1 MKKFFILLL
10 LAILGCSAGF
20 SQNIGINATGTAP
33 DASAML
39 DVQSTTKGL
48 LAPKMTLL
56 QRNAISNPATGL
68 LIYQTDGT
76 AGFYYNSGTTAIPVW
91 TTLTTPPSGNS
102 WALTGNS
109 STNPATNFIGT
120 TDNQPLRLR
129 VNNKWAGELNELTKN
144 YFIGDSAG
152 VFTTSG
158 LKNTSLGS
166 YSLYR
171 NTIGNANTA
180 MGSEALYSN
189 TAGLYNT
196 ALGSQALYSNN
207 AEGNTANGYQALY
220 SNNLG
225 TYNVANGVQ
234 ALFSNTSGSNNTA
247 NGFKALFSNSSG
259 SNNAANGFQALFS
272 NSSGSSNTANGYQAL
287 YNNTTGYNNTANGS
301 YSLNANTS
309 GINNTA
315 YGAQA
320 LYFNTTGIGNIAN
333 GTGALYNNTTASVNV
348 AIGSFSLFT
357 QSFSNGGVAWN
368 SNNVAVGYNALYS
381 NNPTANFNGSNN
393 TAIGTSAL
401 YNNTFGTA
409 NTATGMNALYNNQT
423 GYYNTA
429 IGKDALINNT
439 GGYYN
444 TATGYQALFNNNG
457 NYNTANGFQ
466 ALYNNTTGVENVA
479 IGDVALYY
487 NTGGSFNIALGYN
500 SGINQA
506 TPNIFNTIGIG
517 NNNILC
523 AASNETLIGN
533 TSMTFIGGQ
542 TPWFTYA
549 SDKRVKNNIKEDVK
563 GLDFILRLH
572 PVTYNLDIKMMAK
585 ITGNKETKD
594 YPGKYDVEKINQSG
608 FLAQEVEVAANESG
622 YNFSG
627 VKIPKNSTTLYSL
640 SYETFVV
647 PLVKAMQEQQQII
660 DGQQKQIDD
669 LKNQNKKILAAIDQ
683 LIQSKNN

>member
-1 MKKFFILLL
+1 MKPKLIAIIFLLVML
-10 LAILGCSAGF
+10 LPVFAIQLSAQSVSVNNNG
-20 SQNIGINATGTAP
+20 SAP
-33 DASAML
+33 HASAML
-39 DVQSTTKGL
+39 DVSSTTKGML
-48 LAPKMTLL
+48 IPRMTTA
-56 QRNAISNPATGL
+56 QRTAIINPAAGL
-68 LIYQTDGT
+68 QVFDTNNNSFWFYSGT
-76 AGFYYNSGTTAIPVW
+76 AWSQMSVGSSGW
-91 TTLTTPPSGNS
+91 N
-102 WALTGNS
+102 LTGNAA
-109 STNPATNFIGT
+109 TNPATNFIGT

-129 VNNKWAGELNELTKN
+129 VNNKWAGELNESTKN

-166 YSLYR
+166 YSLYS

-180 MGSEALYSN
+180 IGSDALYSN
-189 TAGLYNT
+189 IAGLYNT
-196 ALGSQALYSNN
+196 ALGSQALYNNN

-234 ALFSNTSGSNNTA
+234 ALYNNTSGSNNA
-247 NGFKALFSNSSG
+247 ASGFKALFSNSSG
-259 SNNAANGFQALFS
+259 Y
-272 NSSGSSNTANGYQAL
+272 SNTGNGYQAL
-287 YNNTTGYNNTANGS
+287 YNNTTGYNNTANG
-301 YSLNANTS
+301 
-309 GINNTA
+309 A
-315 YGAQA
+315 YA
-320 LYFNTTGIGNIAN
+320 LIANTTGIGNAAYGSQTLYSNTTGSGNIAN
-333 GTGALYNNTTASVNV
+333 GLGALYSNTTASNNI
-348 AIGSFSLFT
+348 AIGVSALFS
-357 QSFSNGGVAWN
+357 QSFSNGGAAWN
-368 SNNVAVGYNALYS
+368 SNNVAVGNNALYS
-381 NNPTANFNGSNN
+381 NNPTANYNGSGN
-393 TAIGTSAL
+393 TAMGTSAL
-401 YNNTFGTA
+401 YKNTFGTA

-429 IGKDALINNT
+429 IGNDALINNT

-487 NTGGSFNIALGYN
+487 NTGGSYNIAIGYN

-506 TPNIFNTIGIG
+506 TPNIFNTIAIG

-585 ITGNKETKD
+585 ITGNNETKD
-594 YPGKYDVEKINQSG
+594 FPGKYDVEKINQSG

-627 VKIPKNSTTLYSL
+627 VKIPKNTTTLYSL
-640 SYETFVV
+640 SYEQFVV
-647 PLVKAMQEQQQII
+647 PLVKAVQEQQAII
-660 DGQQKQIDD
+660 EK
-669 LKNQNKKILAAIDQ
+669 QNK
-683 LIQSKNN
+683 LIEELLKRVTALEQKK